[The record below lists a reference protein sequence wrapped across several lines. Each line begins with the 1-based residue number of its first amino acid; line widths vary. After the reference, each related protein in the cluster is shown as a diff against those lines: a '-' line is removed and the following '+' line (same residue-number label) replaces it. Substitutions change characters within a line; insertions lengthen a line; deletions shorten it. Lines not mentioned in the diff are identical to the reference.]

1 LQIRSNNSTFN
12 PSKIRNKKKSTIK
25 QKINMKKLSLIL
37 TVAAGLLMSLTV
49 NAQTTAPATT
59 ATAAAAATD
68 YFPGKWN
75 VVVMGTPNGDAKMT
89 FVIERK
95 EGKLTGA
102 VQDSTGKEL
111 TKITSIEEKDKT
123 ITAAF
128 TIQSYDVTLT
138 LEPVDADDVKGSLM
152 GMFDA
157 KGVRVKDAK

>member
-1 LQIRSNNSTFN
+1 
-12 PSKIRNKKKSTIK
+12 
-25 QKINMKKLSLIL
+25 MKKLSLIL
-37 TVAAGLLMSLTV
+37 TVVAGLMISLTTTK
-49 NAQTTAPATT
+49 AQTTATATT
-59 ATAAAAATD
+59 AAATTTTD

-75 VVVMGTPNGDAKMT
+75 VIVKGTPNGDAKMT

-95 EGKLTGA
+95 DGKLGGA

-157 KGVRVKDAK
+157 VGVRVKENK

>member
-1 LQIRSNNSTFN
+1 
-12 PSKIRNKKKSTIK
+12 
-25 QKINMKKLSLIL
+25 MKKLNLIF
-37 TVAAGLLMSLTV
+37 TVVLALMMSLTV
-49 NAQTTAPATT
+49 KAQTAPA
-59 ATAAAAATD
+59 AASAAPAD

-75 VVVMGTPNGDAKMT
+75 VIVKGTPNGDAKMT

-95 EGKLTGA
+95 DGKLGGA

-111 TKITSIEEKDKT
+111 TKITSIDEKDKT

-157 KGVRVKDAK
+157 TGVRVKETH